1 MDTLLRRFAEW
12 KGRRRAAQVIVFDG
26 GGEVERTRAFVKGAV
41 TGITLCLLV
50 FLLTAPSMTDSD
62 LVVELRHREVLLTEA
77 NQRMKQAMTVAN
89 VCLNTA
95 EQLEKTLSAY
105 QTFLGGRIVR

>member
-26 GGEVERTRAFVKGAV
+26 GAEVEKTRAFLKGAV

-62 LVVELRHREVLLTEA
+62 LVIELQRREVLLSEV
-77 NQRMKQAMTVAN
+77 NQRMEQAMTVAR

-105 QTFLGGRIVR
+105 QNFLGSRIVR